1 MTRDWTPILKNISTN
16 FVEIDFEALE
26 KLEWVN
32 KDSHGLFR
40 IPTNG
45 NLLQWFTGN
54 DVFLLNYI
62 SSM

>member
-1 MTRDWTPILKNISTN
+1 MTRDWTPILKNILTN

-32 KDSHGLFR
+32 KDSQGLFR